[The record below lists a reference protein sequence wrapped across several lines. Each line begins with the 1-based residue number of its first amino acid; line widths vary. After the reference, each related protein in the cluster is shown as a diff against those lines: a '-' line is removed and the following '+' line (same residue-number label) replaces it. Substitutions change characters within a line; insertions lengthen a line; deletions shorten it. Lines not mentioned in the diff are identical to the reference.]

1 MRKILK
7 PERKY
12 LDLMENYIQISK
24 LNDFVFCPYSIY
36 LHSVYE
42 SFNQRTYHRAA
53 QTVGKIAHEPVDR
66 KIYTTS
72 AHILQGMEVCCERL
86 GIMGKI
92 DTFDVKTGLLVE
104 RKYKVK
110 KIFDGYRYQLY
121 AQMFCLRE
129 MGYDVRSL
137 AIQSLADNKRYEIP
151 LPDKAETLK
160 FEKLIGDM
168 QNYKAELPRH
178 KNPAKCA
185 QCVYKPLCH

>member
-1 MRKILK
+1 
-7 PERKY
+7 
-12 LDLMENYIQISK
+12 MEDYIQISK
-24 LNDFVFCPYSIY
+24 INDFVFCPYSIY

-66 KIYTTS
+66 KTYTTS

-92 DTFDVKTGLLVE
+92 DTFNVKTGLLVE

-121 AQMFCLRE
+121 AQMFCLQE
-129 MGYDVRSL
+129 MGYKVKLL
-137 AIQSLADNKRYEIP
+137 AVQSLADNKRYEISS
-151 LPDKAETLK
+151 PDKDETLK

-168 QNYKAELPRH
+168 QKLQRPKLPRTQ
-178 KNPAKCA
+178 KIRQK
-185 QCVYKPLCH
+185 

>member
-1 MRKILK
+1 
-7 PERKY
+7 
-12 LDLMENYIQISK
+12 MEDYIQISK

-42 SFNQRTYHRAA
+42 NFSVKTYHRAA
-53 QTVGKIAHEPVDR
+53 QTVGKIAHESVDK

-72 AHILQGMEVCCERL
+72 AHILQGTEVCSERL
-86 GIMGKI
+86 GIIGKI

-121 AQMFCLRE
+121 AQMFCLQE
-129 MGYDVRSL
+129 MGYEVKLL
-137 AIQSLADNKRYEIP
+137 AIQSLADNKRYKIS
-151 LPDKAETLK
+151 LPEEAAILQ
-160 FEKLIGDM
+160 FEELIEAVE
-168 QNYKAELPRH
+168 NYQPALPKN

-185 QCVYKPLCH
+185 QCVYRPLCH

>member
-1 MRKILK
+1 M
-7 PERKY
+7 
-12 LDLMENYIQISK
+12 MEDYIQISK

-42 SFNQRTYHRAA
+42 SFSQRTYHRAA
-53 QTVGKIAHEPVDR
+53 QTVGKIAHEPVDK

-72 AHILQGMEVCCERL
+72 ADVLQGREVCCERL

-92 DTFDVKTGLLVE
+92 DTFDVRSGLLVE

-129 MGYDVRSL
+129 MGYVVKSL
-137 AIQSLADNKRYEIP
+137 AIHSLSDNKRYKIS
-151 LPDKAETLK
+151 LPDGAETLE
-160 FEKLIGDM
+160 FEKLIEDM
-168 QNYKAELPRH
+168 QNYKAEPPLH
-178 KNPAKCA
+178 KNPIKCA
-185 QCVYKPLCH
+185 QCVYKPLCG